1 MSMERDLLHTR
12 GLERHLAAYF
22 LGTELDQRLPSVR
35 ELAREYHSSIG
46 SISNAINELEELGAI
61 QIERRGHLG
70 SFICSRSLG
79 VLWTIAEQGPMVIGF
94 PLTSSLRFSGLATG
108 LKKLLSEAGI
118 EAYLIFIRGSQTR
131 IQALREGRCHAV
143 AMSVFAADKLCT
155 GEEVIQLSLPP
166 ESYVA
171 RHRVFYRTP
180 LLGKE
185 RPLRVAIDRDSIDLS
200 CIAEL
205 EFAGQAVEFV
215 PVPYVLTHRRLVD
228 GHIDAAV
235 WSSDDMHGYISQQ
248 HGQIFDQPLSE
259 STINQIGLSDTSAAL
274 VVPVWRTSV
283 HAVIRNVLRPEKIV
297 EIQQKV
303 LNGEIDPEY

>member
-1 MSMERDLLHTR
+1 MGRDLPNAR
-12 GLERHLAAYF
+12 GLQRRLATHF
-22 LGTELDQRLPSVR
+22 LGAEVGERLPSVR
-35 ELAREYHSSIG
+35 DLARANESSVG

-70 SFICSRSLG
+70 SFIEARSFG

-108 LKKLLSEAGI
+108 LKKLLSDAGI
-118 EAYLIFIRGSQTR
+118 EVYLIFIRGSRTR
-131 IQALREGRCHAV
+131 LQALRERRCHAV
-143 AMSVFAADKLCT
+143 MMSEFAADKLCT
-155 GEEVIQLSLPP
+155 DEEEILLRLPP

-171 RHRVFYRTP
+171 SHKVFYRTP

-185 RPLRVAIDRDSIDLS
+185 RPLRVAIDRDSIDLA

-205 EFAGQAVEFV
+205 EFADQVVEYIS
-215 PVPYVLTHRRLVD
+215 VPYVLTHRQLVD

-235 WSSDDMHGYISQQ
+235 WSSDDMHGYLSQQ

-259 STINQIGLSDTSAAL
+259 STVSQIGLTDTSAAL
-274 VVPVWRTSV
+274 VAPAWRHSV
-283 HAVIRNVLRPEKIV
+283 HAVISSVLIPDQV
-297 EIQQKV
+297 VAIQRKV
-303 LNGEIDPEY
+303 LTGEIDPEY

>member
-1 MSMERDLLHTR
+1 MENNLPHAR
-12 GLERHLAAYF
+12 GLKRRLAAYF
-22 LGTELDQRLPSVR
+22 LGAEVEERLPSVR
-35 ELAREYHSSIG
+35 DLARENQSSVG

-70 SFICSRSLG
+70 SFVNTRSLG

-108 LKKLLSEAGI
+108 LKKLLIDAGI
-118 EAYLIFIRGSQTR
+118 EIYLIFIRGSRTR
-131 IQALREGRCHAV
+131 IQALRERRCHAV
-143 AMSVFAADKLCT
+143 MMSEFAADKLCT
-155 GEEVIQLSLPP
+155 DEEIIQLRLPP

-171 RHRVFYRTP
+171 SHKVFYRTP

-185 RPLRVAIDRDSIDLS
+185 RPLRVAIDRDSIDLA

-205 EFAGQAVEFV
+205 EFADQVVEFIS
-215 PVPYVLTHRRLVD
+215 VPYVLTHRQLVD

-235 WSSDDMHGYISQQ
+235 WSSDDMHGYLSQQ

-259 STINQIGLSDTSAAL
+259 STISEIGLTDTSAAL
-274 VVPVWRTSV
+274 IASAWNSSV
-283 HAVIRNVLRPEKIV
+283 HAVISSVLDPDQVV
-297 EIQQKV
+297 EIQRKV
-303 LNGEIDPEY
+303 LAGEIDPEY

>member
-1 MSMERDLLHTR
+1 MPNAK
-12 GLERHLAAYF
+12 GLKRRLATFF
-22 LGTELDQRLPSVR
+22 LGVDVEERLPSVR
-35 ELAREYHSSIG
+35 DLARENQSSVG

-70 SFICSRSLG
+70 SFVNSRSQG

-108 LKKLLSEAGI
+108 LKKLLSDAGI
-118 EAYLIFIRGSQTR
+118 EVYLIFIRGSRTR

-143 AMSVFAADKLCT
+143 MMSEFAADKLCT
-155 GEEVIQLSLPP
+155 DEEEIQLRLPA

-171 RHRVFYRTP
+171 RHKVFYRTP

-185 RPLRVAIDRDSIDLS
+185 RSLRVAIDRDSIDLA

-205 EFAGQAVEFV
+205 EFADQPVEFI
-215 PVPYVLTHRRLVD
+215 PLPYVLIHRQLVD

-235 WSSDDMHGYISQQ
+235 WSSDDMHGYLSQQ

-259 STINQIGLSDTSAAL
+259 STISQIGLTDTSAAL
-274 VVPVWRTSV
+274 VAHASSLSV
-283 HAVIRNVLRPEKIV
+283 HAVISSVLNPDQIV

-303 LNGEIDPEY
+303 LAGEIDPEY